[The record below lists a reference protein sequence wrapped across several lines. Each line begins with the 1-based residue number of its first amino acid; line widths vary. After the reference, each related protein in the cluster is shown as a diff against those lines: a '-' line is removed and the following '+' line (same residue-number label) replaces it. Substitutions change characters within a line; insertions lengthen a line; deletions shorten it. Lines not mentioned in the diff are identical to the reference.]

1 MIYLINRCTIAL
13 LIFTILEIH
22 VLVFIIFA
30 YVKKSETMSNH
41 IHKLIEEGEHQML
54 DFKFEISDSKKIART
69 LVAFANTDGGRLL
82 IGVKDNGA
90 ISGIRSEEEKHMIQT
105 ASEMYCIPNVNF
117 QAKEWNINGK
127 TVLEI
132 IVPKSKYHK
141 HKAPDH
147 NNIYKVYIRV
157 KDQNILADGILL
169 KIWKYQN
176 NKQEVRVTFTESEM
190 FLLKYLNDNKRITLK
205 EFMKAAKI
213 SKKEAEKTLVN
224 FTLINML
231 KLEITEKVIFF
242 SLYEED

>member
-1 MIYLINRCTIAL
+1 
-13 LIFTILEIH
+13 
-22 VLVFIIFA
+22 
-30 YVKKSETMSNH
+30 MSNH

-242 SLYEED
+242 SL